1 VGHQILYLNVGSF
14 KLLYTM
20 EVGLKTTICADLE
33 IMRFHL
39 LIVEDG
45 H

>member
-1 VGHQILYLNVGSF
+1 
-14 KLLYTM
+14 M

-33 IMRFHL
+33 TMRFHL